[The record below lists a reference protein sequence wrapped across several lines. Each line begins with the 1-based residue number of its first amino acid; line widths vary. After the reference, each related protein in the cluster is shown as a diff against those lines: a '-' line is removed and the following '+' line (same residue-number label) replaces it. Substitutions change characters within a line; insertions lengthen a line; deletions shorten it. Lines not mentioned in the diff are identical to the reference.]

1 MKERYEGV
9 VNKKFMYEQ
18 YINELMLDVDFFFD
32 KVMKMMN
39 DMNNCKI
46 RLKEIVLRLDF
57 LFIVEYIDLMI
68 QIEEMDK

>member
-1 MKERYEGV
+1 
-9 VNKKFMYEQ
+9 
-18 YINELMLDVDFFFD
+18 MLDVDFFL
-32 KVMKMMN
+32 KRVMIMMI

-57 LFIVEYIDLMI
+57 LFMVEYIDLMI